1 MGSMQGA
8 LADASA
14 TDLGATAVKAAVE
27 RAGVSGDDIDR
38 IYMGCVL
45 PAGLGQGPARQAA
58 IKAGLPKSVQA
69 TTVNKVCGSGM
80 QTVIMGDEAI
90 RTGNADVIVAGGME
104 LMTNAPYLLKKH
116 RSGARIG
123 HDTAY
128 DQMFLDGLEDAYEEG
143 RAMGSF
149 AQCTADEYQ
158 LTRQQMDDYAIESL
172 RRAKE
177 AIDNGGFKDEIV
189 PVTIKSR
196 TGETQVD
203 TDEAPGRGRP
213 DKIPQL
219 KPAFAKEGTI
229 TAATSSSIS
238 DGAAAVVLTSESNA
252 RDKGLQ
258 PVARIVATAAH
269 AQEPAQ
275 FTVAPIG
282 AIEKVLNKAGW
293 KAGDVDLWE
302 VNEAFACVAMFAMK
316 DLGIGHEKINVHGGA
331 TALGHPYRRKRH
343 ADPRHADQ
351 RVEAKG
357 ARSAASRACALAVA
371 KRRPWR
377 SNWFKNLRTS
387 LFEKHC
393 RGEVHAFACDTPRQQ
408 QLARN
413 APCSNAG
420 LQPGALALLIGIGI
434 EDRDPRLARAEV
446 VVVITGDQNRVLRV
460 GGVLRPL
467 SQRDSA
473 NDWV

>member
-1 MGSMQGA
+1 MASTPASDPTVILSFARTPMGAMQGA

-27 RAGVSGDDIDR
+27 RAGVDGGDIDR

-45 PAGLGQGPARQAA
+45 PAGLGQAPARQAA
-58 IKAGLPKSVQA
+58 LKAGLPKSVQA

-90 RTGNADVIVAGGME
+90 RTGNAEMIVAGGME
-104 LMTNAPYLLKKH
+104 SMTNAPYLLKKH

-128 DQMFLDGLEDAYEEG
+128 DHMFLDGLEDAYEEG

-149 AQCTADEYQ
+149 AQCTANEYQ
-158 LTRQQMDDYAIESL
+158 LTRAQMDDYAIESL
-172 RRAKE
+172 KRAKD
-177 AIDNGGFKDEIV
+177 AIDNGGFADEIV
-189 PVTIKSR
+189 AVTISGRKGD
-196 TGETQVD
+196 TVVD

-219 KPAFAKEGTI
+219 KPAFSKEGTI

-252 RDKGLQ
+252 REKGLT

-282 AIEKVLNKAGW
+282 AIDKVLKKAGW
-293 KAGDVDLWE
+293 KAEDVDLWE

-316 DLGIGHEKINVHGGA
+316 DLGIPHAKINVHGGA
-331 TALGHPYRRKRH
+331 TALGHPIGASGTRILVTLINALKQKGGKRGV
-343 ADPRHADQ
+343 ASLCIGGG
-351 RVEAKG
+351 EAT
-357 ARSAASRACALAVA
+357 AVA
-371 KRRPWR
+371 VE
-377 SNWFKNLRTS
+377 L
-387 LFEKHC
+387 
-393 RGEVHAFACDTPRQQ
+393 V
-408 QLARN
+408 
-413 APCSNAG
+413 
-420 LQPGALALLIGIGI
+420 
-434 EDRDPRLARAEV
+434 
-446 VVVITGDQNRVLRV
+446 
-460 GGVLRPL
+460 
-467 SQRDSA
+467 
-473 NDWV
+473 